1 MVTRRQWFLQLGGG
15 VVLAGW
21 SGADL
26 NAAELPP
33 GIYEASRDHLGHA
46 LAGNAVAVGGETE
59 LVQLR
64 AATFHP
70 AFFSADENQILE
82 CLMALMLGEQRD
94 AAVIREIAGWIDLT
108 LFDAGAVRTAA
119 RVLSPAHRSVAVA
132 YYGAEPVRKLEE
144 FDAQKVTREGIAWIE
159 AHSRRWH
166 GGSFIS
172 RSEPRQLAI
181 LEFIADNRQDRA
193 TENAGTRFFTYLK
206 ERVIDGFYTSKAGL
220 EELGCRGNA
229 FYASPPGCEHL
240 YG

>member
-21 SGADL
+21 SGAHLD
-26 NAAELPP
+26 AADLPP
-33 GIYEASRDHLGHA
+33 GVYEASRDHLGHA
-46 LAGNAVAVGGETE
+46 LAGNLVAVGGETE

-64 AATFHP
+64 ATFQP
-70 AFFSADENQILE
+70 AFFSADEYKILE
-82 CLMALMLGEQRD
+82 CLTALMLGEQRD
-94 AAVIREIAGWIDLT
+94 AAIVREIAEWIDLT
-108 LFDAGAVRTAA
+108 LFDAGAVQTAA
-119 RVLSPAHRSVAVA
+119 RALSPAHRAVAAA

-144 FDAQKVTREGIAWIE
+144 FDAQKITREGIAWIE
-159 AHSRRWH
+159 AHSQRLD

-172 RSEPRQLAI
+172 RSEPRQVAI
-181 LEFIADNRQDRA
+181 VQFISDDRQDRA

-220 EELGCRGNA
+220 DELGYRGNA